1 MDIDVGIVYLI
12 QPSQLIGTERYKIG
26 CSRDL
31 NMVRCLAYNKGTRYI
46 YTAECNEPFVVE
58 RKIKEVFNKKF
69 KLISGNEYY
78 EGNENAMKKEFL
90 LIVMS
95 FIDNIKEDKVI
106 TNYEEPYKI
115 RTYEEWRMYTSI
127 GKIIITNKKTHEG
140 YICFKDL
147 YWCKFEDGM
156 NETLHDFIKQN
167 KKELYKMISPDISK
181 VKDKLIDCREMINNK
196 YFYLNERETIKNEE
210 YIFQD
215 VIYEEDE
222 IQKDII
228 EKCYV
233 KNACFYNLKHNEFF
247 VKDYNM
253 TKYYILNTKDF
264 TKKELPENEI
274 IIQNNRGMR
283 SIQLDNLET
292 INIDIVDKIIDSLM
306 NTNMK
311 MKYKKLVYSVLVEA
325 STEIII
331 FNDSNE
337 KLFSSWLRDILYTLN
352 GDNLYIL
359 SSDYYK
365 DRIFQKDE
373 IKKVIK
379 EVNPRCVFIQYN
391 EMYPNQIEEF
401 KKLGFKNIIV
411 EQDNNI
417 KIYNVKNYK
426 KYLEENKELILDLCV
441 SNKNILN
448 FEDNI
453 FYDASLL
460 QTEFLKWC
468 CTR

>member
-1 MDIDVGIVYLI
+1 M
-12 QPSQLIGTERYKIG
+12 
-26 CSRDL
+26 
-31 NMVRCLAYNKGTRYI
+31 
-46 YTAECNEPFVVE
+46 
-58 RKIKEVFNKKF
+58 
-69 KLISGNEYY
+69 
-78 EGNENAMKKEFL
+78 
-90 LIVMS
+90 
-95 FIDNIKEDKVI
+95 
-106 TNYEEPYKI
+106 
-115 RTYEEWRMYTSI
+115 
-127 GKIIITNKKTHEG
+127 
-140 YICFKDL
+140 
-147 YWCKFEDGM
+147 
-156 NETLHDFIKQN
+156 
-167 KKELYKMISPDISK
+167 
-181 VKDKLIDCREMINNK
+181 
-196 YFYLNERETIKNEE
+196 
-210 YIFQD
+210 
-215 VIYEEDE
+215 
-222 IQKDII
+222 
-228 EKCYV
+228 
-233 KNACFYNLKHNEFF
+233 
-247 VKDYNM
+247 
-253 TKYYILNTKDF
+253 
-264 TKKELPENEI
+264 
-274 IIQNNRGMR
+274 IQNNRGMR
-283 SIQLDNLET
+283 SIQLDNLEA
-292 INIDIVDKIIDSLM
+292 INICIVDKIIDSLM
-306 NTNMK
+306 NINMK
-311 MKYKKLVYSVLVEA
+311 IKYKRLVNSVLVEA

-365 DRIFQKDE
+365 NRIFQKDE

-441 SNKNILN
+441 LNNNILN

>member
-1 MDIDVGIVYLI
+1 
-12 QPSQLIGTERYKIG
+12 
-26 CSRDL
+26 
-31 NMVRCLAYNKGTRYI
+31 
-46 YTAECNEPFVVE
+46 
-58 RKIKEVFNKKF
+58 
-69 KLISGNEYY
+69 
-78 EGNENAMKKEFL
+78 
-90 LIVMS
+90 
-95 FIDNIKEDKVI
+95 
-106 TNYEEPYKI
+106 
-115 RTYEEWRMYTSI
+115 
-127 GKIIITNKKTHEG
+127 
-140 YICFKDL
+140 
-147 YWCKFEDGM
+147 
-156 NETLHDFIKQN
+156 
-167 KKELYKMISPDISK
+167 
-181 VKDKLIDCREMINNK
+181 
-196 YFYLNERETIKNEE
+196 
-210 YIFQD
+210 
-215 VIYEEDE
+215 
-222 IQKDII
+222 
-228 EKCYV
+228 
-233 KNACFYNLKHNEFF
+233 
-247 VKDYNM
+247 M

-311 MKYKKLVYSVLVEA
+311 IKYKRLVYSVLVEA

-365 DRIFQKDE
+365 DRTFQKDE

-391 EMYPNQIEEF
+391 DMYPNQIEEF

-448 FEDNI
+448 FEDDI

>member
-1 MDIDVGIVYLI
+1 METNVGIVYLI
-12 QPSQLIGTERYKIG
+12 QPSQLIGTQRYKIG
-26 CSRDL
+26 CSRDV
-31 NMVRCLAYNKGTRYI
+31 NMVRCVAYNKGTRYI

-58 RKIKEVFNKKF
+58 KKIKEVFNKKF
-69 KLISGNEYY
+69 RLISGNEYY
-78 EGNENAMKKEFL
+78 EGEERTMKKEFL

-95 FIDNIKEDKVI
+95 FIDDIKEELVI
-106 TNYEEPYKI
+106 VNHNEPYKI
-115 RTYEEWRMYTSI
+115 TTYEEWKMHTSI
-127 GKIIITNKKTHEG
+127 EKIVITNKKTQEG
-140 YICFKDL
+140 YIYFKDL
-147 YWCKFEDGM
+147 YWCKFEDNL
-156 NETLHDFIKQN
+156 NETLHGFIKQN
-167 KKELYKMISPDISK
+167 MKELYKMISPDTLK
-181 VKDKLIDCREMINNK
+181 MKDRLINCKEMISYK
-196 YFYLNERETIKNEE
+196 YSYVNERESIKNEE
-210 YIFQD
+210 YMFQD

-228 EKCYV
+228 EKCFV
-233 KNACFYNLKHNEFF
+233 RNPCFYNLKYNEFF

-253 TKYYILNTKDF
+253 NKYYILNTKDF
-264 TKKELPENEI
+264 TKKELSKNEI
-274 IIQNNRGMR
+274 MIQNNRGMR
-283 SIQLDNLET
+283 SIQLDNLEV
-292 INIDIVDKIIDSLM
+292 INTNIIDKIIDSLM
-306 NTNMK
+306 NTSIK
-311 MKYKKLVYSVLVEA
+311 IKYKKFVYSVLVEP
-325 STEIII
+325 SLETMI

-337 KLFSSWLRDILYTLN
+337 KLFSSWLRDILYTLY

-365 DRIFQKDE
+365 NRIFQKDE
-373 IKKVIK
+373 LKKIIK

-417 KIYNVKNYK
+417 KTYNVKNYK
-426 KYLEENKELILDLCV
+426 RYLEENKEIILELCAI
-441 SNKNILN
+441 NKNILN
-448 FEDNI
+448 FEDDI